1 MKYAMTQLIT
11 NLIVDQRTLWLNSI
25 KIIIMKPTLC
35 SLLFV
40 MIAFNAHTQSTGLLP
55 DQNPDYKM
63 SQDKYTRFRDSLL
76 INSNLT
82 IQDTY
87 KAYDWYA
94 EKIENRNNRRQ
105 ARRANWGF
113 NNGWGFN
120 NDFGFNNGWGPNNG
134 FGFNNRWGFNNGWN
148 SYNNFNRRNRFN
160 PFFPGIGFRT
170 GNWFFS
176 F

>member
-1 MKYAMTQLIT
+1 
-11 NLIVDQRTLWLNSI
+11 
-25 KIIIMKPTLC
+25 MKP
-35 SLLFV
+35 SIFFLLFV
-40 MIAFNAHTQSTGLLP
+40 FTAFIGRTQSTGLLP
-55 DQNPDYKM
+55 DQNPNYKI

-76 INSNLT
+76 TNSNIT

-113 NNGWGFN
+113 NNN
-120 NDFGFNNGWGPNNG
+120 FGFNNGWG
-134 FGFNNRWGFNNGWN
+134 FNNEWD
-148 SYNNFNRRNRFN
+148 SYNHFNRRNRFN